1 MLLGTARAW
10 HALTC
15 TALRGRTQRMPL
27 SAAAHQAH
35 ACDEHVV
42 HSTITALVDL
52 RIVGASCQHDGGRAR
67 AWLARPRATQT

>member
-1 MLLGTARAW
+1 
-10 HALTC
+10 
-15 TALRGRTQRMPL
+15 MPL

-42 HSTITALVDL
+42 HSSITVLVDVRML
-52 RIVGASCQHDGGRAR
+52 ARHVQHDGGRAR